1 MLLYKCIRLLIIFQ
15 RLARDTQLFVG
26 QLLAEITLR
35 HAGDKQ
41 NMYRPA
47 GFFAGKKV
55 LSVCFTHV
63 PELAEKIE
71 PTLEKYRSKSLPAII
86 LIPGVK
92 NNTGKAMR
100 DLHKAVEKAVG
111 SDILTN

>member
-1 MLLYKCIRLLIIFQ
+1 MNIEIAERLLKF
-15 RLARDTQLFVG
+15 R
-26 QLLAEITLR
+26 
-35 HAGDKQ
+35 KQ
-41 NMYRPA
+41 NN
-47 GFFAGKKV
+47 
-55 LSVCFTHV
+55 LSQE
-63 PELAEKIE
+63 ELAEKIE